1 MNVAFLD
8 RDGTIIKDYPDK
20 DWANVKYP
28 EFLEG
33 SIKTLKYI
41 KSKNFE
47 TIIITNQYL
56 IGEGI
61 ITLEEYMKFNNLFL
75 KILNGNDVNILDVF
89 YCPHARNQNCN
100 CRKPNQYNNLAFQY
114 ESVVAGQQT
123 QNLCPFPSRISANL

>member
-56 IGEGI
+56 RTRIHKRFNKVCKWEM
-61 ITLEEYMKFNNLFL
+61 ITIDSEEETEN
-75 KILNGNDVNILDVF
+75 
-89 YCPHARNQNCN
+89 
-100 CRKPNQYNNLAFQY
+100 
-114 ESVVAGQQT
+114 S
-123 QNLCPFPSRISANL
+123 